1 MSPATLTL
9 ADRLRRATLALEQR
23 LRAILSDT
31 HAAERARNLAAVLVM
46 AADTGHRAEV
56 WADACDMLLLRGMLP
71 HATEAD
77 CAVALAD
84 GLLAYDRAMWGT
96 DVGDPTEA
104 AEALAV
110 YGTPDEVV
118 AVWLARRQGPAL
130 VDYARPWGCR
140 S

>member
-1 MSPATLTL
+1 MSPATLTR

-23 LRAILSDT
+23 LRAILADV

-56 WADACDMLLLRGMLP
+56 WADACDMLLLRGTLP

-84 GLLAYDRAMWGT
+84 GLLAYDRAMWG
-96 DVGDPTEA
+96 DPTEA

-110 YGTPDEVV
+110 YGTPDQVV

-130 VDYARPWGCR
+130 VDYARPFGCR

>member
-1 MSPATLTL
+1 VTGLHAATAAL
-9 ADRLRRATLALEQR
+9 ASRLAAVVPTEY
-23 LRAILSDT
+23 
-31 HAAERARNLAAVLVM
+31 AAERAAQIATVAVTLETAAE
-46 AADTGHRAEV
+46 RAEL

-84 GLLAYDRAMWGT
+84 GLLAYDRVMWGT

-110 YGTPDEVV
+110 YGTPDQVV

-130 VDYARPWGCR
+130 VDCARPYGVR

>member
-96 DVGDPTEA
+96 DVSDPTEA
-104 AEALAV
+104 AETLAV

-130 VDYARPWGCR
+130 VDYARPLGCR